1 MDVIIHA
8 AEWFIALFQK
18 GGDVFVGMVTGILP
32 LLISLMVAMN
42 ALIQF
47 IGQERVE
54 RLAAKSAGNPV
65 SRYLILPVIG
75 TFVFMNPMTL
85 SLGRFLPE
93 RYKPSYYAAASYSCH
108 SMNGLFPHINPGE
121 LFVYLGIAN
130 GLTTLG
136 MPLAPLA
143 ISYLLVGMVSNFFRG
158 CYGCEV
164 PAILAVLP
172 AERTKGPIKL
182 LIDLLNCHA
191 QDVGAMTS
199 SVTGIAGK
207 ILQYLKL

>member
-18 GGDVFVGMVTGILP
+18 GGDVFVSMVTGILP
-32 LLISLMVAMN
+32 LLISLM
-42 ALIQF
+42 IQF

-136 MPLAPLA
+136 LPLAPLA

-158 CYGCEV
+158 WVTDFTTAMVENQQGVRLSNEV
-164 PAILAVLP
+164 HIRVAA
-172 AERTKGPIKL
+172 
-182 LIDLLNCHA
+182 
-191 QDVGAMTS
+191 
-199 SVTGIAGK
+199 
-207 ILQYLKL
+207 